1 MKKMFV
7 FALMLAM
14 FIALTGGYGQ
24 VINSDWVTRSFT
36 SAAEETSSYP
46 TLVVGQKYRF
56 FANASD
62 QSSLQCRV
70 GTVIEQDGRWVK
82 FNANGVTDNP
92 YWANLDNLVFLEEYK
107 Y

>member
-7 FALMLAM
+7 FALMLAL

-46 TLVVGQKYRF
+46 ELIVGQGYRF
-56 FANASD
+56 YANASD
-62 QSSLQCRV
+62 DGSLESRT

-82 FNANGVTDNP
+82 FNSNSTPDNP
-92 YWANLDNLVFLEEYK
+92 YLVNLDNIVFLSELE
-107 Y
+107 